1 MVRQVLLSWHLNPWK
16 SGAVVAREIGKV
28 VEELLFN
35 GFRISVTEMSVN
47 VPYNVL
53 PAANRTVLYVKH
65 LRGWLPG

>member
-1 MVRQVLLSWHLNPWK
+1 M
-16 SGAVVAREIGKV
+16 VAREIGKV